1 MARSDDTRRTMIDV
15 LVVDDHTIFRS
26 GLQRLLLD
34 ESDMR
39 VAGEASNGPEAL
51 ERMRSQAFGVVLL
64 DINMEGRNGLEVLA
78 AIRCLSATQP
88 VLMLS
93 MYPEEQY
100 ALVAVRA
107 GANGYVAKDAAPAE
121 LIDAIRRVAAGGQY
135 LSARAAPQVL
145 DQLQGRDERP
155 PHQRLTVREHQIM
168 LMILKGLPLTEIGEE
183 MMISVKTVST
193 HRTHVLE
200 KLGVA
205 STAELVLYAVRQGL
219 IH

>member
-1 MARSDDTRRTMIDV
+1 MIDV

-34 ESDMR
+34 ETDMR
-39 VAGEASNGPEAL
+39 VVAEASNGVEAL
-51 ERMRSQAFGVVLL
+51 EQIGRRDFGVVLL

-78 AIRCLSATQP
+78 SIRNTSATLP

-100 ALVAVRA
+100 ALVAVRG

-121 LIDAIRRVAAGGQY
+121 LIVAIRRVAAGGQY
-135 LSARAAPQVL
+135 LSARAAPHVL

-155 PHQRLTVREHQIM
+155 AHQRLTVREHQIM
-168 LMILKGLPLTEIGEE
+168 LMMLKGMPLTEIGEE
-183 MMISVKTVST
+183 MLISVKTVST

>member
-1 MARSDDTRRTMIDV
+1 MIDV

-34 ESDMR
+34 ETDMR
-39 VAGEASNGPEAL
+39 VVAEASNGVEAL
-51 ERMRSQAFGVVLL
+51 EQIGRRDFGVVLL

-78 AIRCLSATQP
+78 SIRNMSATLP

-100 ALVAVRA
+100 ALVAVRG

-121 LIDAIRRVAAGGQY
+121 LIVAIRRVAAGGQY
-135 LSARAAPQVL
+135 LSARAAPHVL

-155 PHQRLTVREHQIM
+155 AHQRLTVREHQIM
-168 LMILKGLPLTEIGEE
+168 LMMLKGMPLTEIGAE
-183 MMISVKTVST
+183 MLISVKTVST

>member
-1 MARSDDTRRTMIDV
+1 MIDV

-39 VAGEASNGPEAL
+39 VAGEASNGTEAL

-78 AIRCLSATQP
+78 AIRGMSATQP

-121 LIDAIRRVAAGGQY
+121 LIGAIRRVAAGGRY

-219 IH
+219 ID

>member
-1 MARSDDTRRTMIDV
+1 MIDV

-39 VAGEASNGPEAL
+39 VAGEASNGTEAL

-78 AIRCLSATQP
+78 AIRSISATQP

-219 IH
+219 ID